1 MNAEIVRVLENE
13 FPEPWPLEKR
23 VSELVEMVAVIK
35 EGASNEILEKLVDEL
50 EETIQG
56 IKSKRVGGL
65 SDEVRRAIEIADLE
79 RQERLSEEYNDLYYG
94 ELDEEEATML
104 NSTGRTQKF
113 THNKEE
119 NADSRDDAKKPAY
132 TKSIDDD
139 LPL

>member
-23 VSELVEMVAVIK
+23 VSELVEMVAILK

-94 ELDEEEATML
+94 ELDEEEADML
-104 NSTGRTQKF
+104 SSTGRTQKF
-113 THNKEE
+113 TRNNEE
-119 NADSRDDAKKPAY
+119 NADSRDETKKPAY